1 MNNEDLKENEE
12 LSNNEELTNDEE
24 LSLIENEELTTN
36 EDLKENE
43 ELTTNEDLKENEE
56 REQLEAELRCLNSR
70 LCSNRDELGDWKL
83 SKIHEYNL
91 LGLECPYTEEELSTY
106 HTERQKIRDRI
117 NEIEERLSLMYD
129 I

>member
-1 MNNEDLKENEE
+1 MNNEDL
-12 LSNNEELTNDEE
+12 S
-24 LSLIENEELTTN
+24 
-36 EDLKENE
+36 LKENE
-43 ELTTNEDLKENEE
+43 ELTTNEELSLAENEE

-70 LCSNRDELGDWKL
+70 LCSNRDKLGDWKL

-91 LGLECPYTEEELSTY
+91 LGLECPYTEEELNIY

>member
-1 MNNEDLKENEE
+1 MSNEE
-12 LSNNEELTNDEE
+12 LNLVENEELTNNKE
-24 LSLIENEELTTN
+24 LNLV
-36 EDLKENE
+36 
-43 ELTTNEDLKENEE
+43 ENEE

-70 LCSNRDELGDWKL
+70 LCSKRDELGDWKL
-83 SKIHEYNL
+83 SKIQEYNL
-91 LGLECPYTEEELSTY
+91 LGLECPYTEEELNTY